1 MTILSKI
8 GDIFSLFIYSLFPK
22 YCAICGERGEANLCL
37 SCKSE
42 ITFMNEIKSCERC
55 SCPLEGFSVCPD
67 CQNLS
72 FEFSKLF
79 CVFLYDGVGEDVI
92 RKIKFQGY
100 FTLVEEFSDEIK
112 NIISRI
118 EFDVIVP
125 VPSYYITF
133 IRRGYNPSFFI
144 AKVISRVSGRDIKA
158 VLEKKEKRESQLSLP
173 YEKRLQNPKGAF
185 SLSQKYRSFVEDKRV
200 LLVDDVATT
209 CATLSECTRVLK
221 SGGAKDVIA
230 FSLSRTPSYSR

>member
-1 MTILSKI
+1 M
-8 GDIFSLFIYSLFPK
+8 
-22 YCAICGERGEANLCL
+22 
-37 SCKSE
+37 
-42 ITFMNEIKSCERC
+42 
-55 SCPLEGFSVCPD
+55 
-67 CQNLS
+67 
-72 FEFSKLF
+72 
-79 CVFLYDGVGEDVI
+79 I

-100 FTLVEEFSDEIK
+100 FTLIEEFSDEIK
-112 NIISRI
+112 NVIKRI

-125 VPSYYITF
+125 VPSHYIRF

-144 AKVISRVSGRDIKA
+144 AKVISRVSGKDIKS

-185 SLSQKYRSFVEDKRV
+185 SLSQKYISFIEDKRV

-209 CATLSECTRVLK
+209 CATLSECARVLK

-230 FSLSRTPSYSR
+230 FSLSRTPSYTK